1 MVIEDFTVR
10 GCLYRSHHLEIIFG
24 LSSCLSSRNLAGS
37 IIFVIFRTMKKE
49 TVKKSRKPI
58 KIIGTK
64 APSSTVLKVR
74 IDWEMIITITR

>member
-1 MVIEDFTVR
+1 
-10 GCLYRSHHLEIIFG
+10 
-24 LSSCLSSRNLAGS
+24 
-37 IIFVIFRTMKKE
+37 MKKE